1 MSDLALATRPPA
13 RFRLPAPG
21 VLIPL
26 AAIALSF
33 AVGFLL
39 MAATGSNIGAAL
51 QAFAQGAFGSAYAIG
66 TSLNRAVALGL
77 VGLGFIIAERA
88 NLINV
93 GGEGQ
98 IAMGGL
104 FATAVALYGGV
115 KGLPFGLAVIL
126 PVLAGTLAGAAWG
139 ALAGF
144 MKVRFG
150 TNEVISTLLL
160 NFIAL
165 LLVYWSVQSE
175 ALLRQP
181 ASFAGTLPQSLPVPP
196 STTLPPLTT
205 NPADPLH
212 IGAAIAVVL
221 ALLTAL
227 VLRRSAFGLRL
238 KAIGLSPLA
247 STRAG
252 IRTQALMVST
262 LALSGAFG
270 GLAGAMM
277 LLGQQDYLTAGF
289 SSGYGF
295 DGLVVG
301 LLSRGSAAGVV
312 AVAIFFG
319 LLRSGGISMQI
330 AAHVPAALVT
340 VVQGLIVVTIAGSAI
355 LIDRIGRRA

>member
-1 MSDLALATRPPA
+1 MSEATASTSPA
-13 RFRLPAPG
+13 GFRIPAPG
-21 VLIPL
+21 VVIPL
-26 AAIALSF
+26 IAIAASFVVGFALMALTGSDIGAAIA
-33 AVGFLL
+33 
-39 MAATGSNIGAAL
+39 
-51 QAFAQGAFGSAYAIG
+51 AFAQGAFGSAYAIG

-77 VGLGFIIAERA
+77 VGLGFILAERA

-98 IAMGGL
+98 IAMGGI

-115 KGLPFGLAVIL
+115 KGLPYGLPVLL
-126 PVLAGTLAGAAWG
+126 PVLAGTFAGAAWG

-144 MKVRFG
+144 MKIRFG

-165 LLVYWSVQSE
+165 LLVYWSVQSVH
-175 ALLRQP
+175 LLRQP

-196 STTLPPLTT
+196 STTLPLLTG

-212 IGAAIAVVL
+212 IGGAIAVVL
-221 ALLTAL
+221 AVVTAL
-227 VLRRSAFGLRL
+227 ALRRSAFGLRL
-238 KAIGLSPLA
+238 KAIGLNPLA
-247 STRAG
+247 SRRAG
-252 IRTQALMVST
+252 IRADALMVAV
-262 LALSGAFG
+262 LGLSGAFG

-277 LLGQQDYLTAGF
+277 LLGDQGYLTAGF

-301 LLSRGSAAGVV
+301 LLARGSAVGVA

-319 LLRSGGISMQI
+319 FLRSGGISMQI
-330 AAHVPAALVT
+330 SAHVPAALVT
-340 VVQGLIVVTIAGSAI
+340 IVQGMIVVAIAGSAI
-355 LIDRIGRRA
+355 LIERMGRRA

>member
-1 MSDLALATRPPA
+1 MNGAAATAPRG
-13 RFRLPAPG
+13 RFYLPAPA
-21 VLIPL
+21 VTIPL
-26 AAIALSF
+26 AAIGLSLGL
-33 AVGFLL
+33 GFVL
-39 MAATGSNIGAAL
+39 MAATGSAIGAAIA
-51 QAFAQGAFGSAYAIG
+51 AFAQGAVGSAYAIG

-77 VGLGFIIAERA
+77 VGLGFIFGARA

-98 IAMGGL
+98 IAMGGI
-104 FATAVALYGGV
+104 FSTAVALYGGV
-115 KGLPFGLAVIL
+115 KGLPDGL
-126 PVLAGTLAGAAWG
+126 PVLLPVVAGTLAGGVWG
-139 ALAGF
+139 ALAGL

-165 LLVYWSVQSE
+165 LLVYWSVQSA

-181 ASFAGTLPQSLPVPP
+181 ASFAGTLPQSLQVPD
-196 STTLPPLTT
+196 STMLPPLTA
-205 NPADPLH
+205 NPADPLN
-212 IGAAIAVVL
+212 IGGAIAVVL

-227 VLRRSAFGLRL
+227 VLHRSAFGLRL
-238 KAIGLSPLA
+238 KAIGMNPLA
-247 STRAG
+247 SRRAG
-252 IRTQALMVST
+252 VRTRRVTVLV
-262 LALSGAFG
+262 LGISGAFG
-270 GLAGAMM
+270 GLAGAIM
-277 LLGQQDYLTAGF
+277 LLGTQEYLTSGF

-319 LLRSGGISMQI
+319 LLRSGAISMQI
-330 AAHVPAALVT
+330 AAHVPSALAT

-355 LIDRIGRRA
+355 LIDRIGRRE

>member
-1 MSDLALATRPPA
+1 MSAHVTLPA
-13 RFRLPAPG
+13 PVKFRLPAPG
-21 VLIPL
+21 VLIPVTAIL
-26 AAIALSF
+26 ASF
-33 AVGFLL
+33 AVGFVL
-39 MAATGSNIGAAL
+39 MAATGSDIGAAVD
-51 QAFAQGAFGSAYAIG
+51 AFAQGAFGSAYAIG

-77 VGLGFIIAERA
+77 VGLGFILAERA

-98 IAMGGL
+98 IAMGGM

-115 KGLPFGLAVIL
+115 KGLPFGLAVFL

-181 ASFAGTLPQSLPVPP
+181 ASFAGTLPQSLQVPP
-196 STTLPPLTT
+196 STTLPPLTS

-212 IGAAIAVVL
+212 IGAAVAVVL
-221 ALLTAL
+221 TLLTAL
-227 VLRRSAFGLRL
+227 VLHRSSFGLRL
-238 KAIGLSPLA
+238 KAIGLNPVA
-247 STRAG
+247 SSRAG
-252 IRTQALMVST
+252 IRTQALMVSV
-262 LALSGAFG
+262 LAMSGAFG

-277 LLGQQDYLTAGF
+277 LLGEQGYLTAGF

-330 AAHVPAALVT
+330 AAHVPSALVT
-340 VVQGLIVVTIAGSAI
+340 IVQGLIVVAIAGSAI